1 MRLAPSISTVLA
13 RFGHETCLRYPVW
26 ILFGC
31 IIRGSPTFYVGHD
44 SPQRRINSWQQLAT
58 VGMRSLCLGHL
69 CSDLHWWFRPIFRRR
84 QGQPGQPG
92 QRSLKPQRRTRQVQ
106 RRPPSFRSTLVLGA
120 LEPWSLGAAFSRHGL
135 NETHRSGYRVCNIH
149 ATKHRKALF
158 GKVFAFQ
165 LRHSAICAL
174 KWVFLRAASCS
185 RKDRTAGLKLF

>member
-1 MRLAPSISTVLA
+1 MRLASSISTVLA

-84 QGQPGQPG
+84 QGQPGQ
-92 QRSLKPQRRTRQVQ
+92 RSLKPQRRTRQVQ

-120 LEPWSLGAAFSRHGL
+120 LEPWSSVF
-135 NETHRSGYRVCNIH
+135 
-149 ATKHRKALF
+149 KAWP
-158 GKVFAFQ
+158 Q
-165 LRHSAICAL
+165 
-174 KWVFLRAASCS
+174 
-185 RKDRTAGLKLF
+185 